1 MNFPLNGWKNKNGTS
16 EHSCS
21 CGSWKNHWI
30 NNSGKTWP
38 IFCSASDCMQIAE
51 VGAHVINYSLRDE
64 WIIPLCKGCNQRTD
78 AFSIS
83 AYATPVSANKEKNG
97 C

>member
-1 MNFPLNGWKNKNGTS
+1 MIVPLNGWKNKNGTS
-16 EHSCS
+16 GRFCS

-30 NNSGKTWP
+30 NNSGEIWP
-38 IFCSASDCMQIAE
+38 TFCSASDCMQRAE

-64 WIIPLCKGCNQRTD
+64 WIIPLCNACNQRTD
-78 AFSIS
+78 VFSIS
-83 AYATPVSANKEKNG
+83 IFANPVPANKEKTG

>member
-1 MNFPLNGWKNKNGTS
+1 MIVPLNGWKNKNGTS
-16 EHSCS
+16 GRSCS

-30 NNSGKTWP
+30 NNSGKAWP
-38 IFCSASDCMQIAE
+38 TLCSASDCMQRAE

-64 WIIPLCKGCNQRTD
+64 WIIPLCNACNQRT
-78 AFSIS
+78 AVFSIS
-83 AYATPVSANKEKNG
+83 IHTTPVPANKERTG